1 MVNALSEVF
10 KNQRWE
16 ARASEHVYWL
26 DEPMLHELSG
36 SLSAI
41 LTGSRG
47 TGKTTLLNSL
57 SLEQR
62 LTNRWLSKQHGG
74 KFEDGLLGLYV
85 KLPLQH
91 FDRLHKWTQGIEL
104 EAACDWMAFYLDLI
118 WLEVLGKAIDLLH
131 RAAHIEDLVPLDK
144 VAAELLAELRRS
156 PAGAAAMTDCPE
168 TAISVLG
175 RLHDLRRSVEFKE
188 VLRADPLQSYVD
200 FAVPRVGEL
209 GRTWGARFASAFDH
223 AAPREGTTWRIKVL
237 MDEAE
242 TLQSRH
248 QIAANSI
255 LRLAQDPV
263 SYVFSYVSLPDDTVS
278 TCFPG
283 LTLSNADRRLVPRDD
298 MSDSDFERMC
308 QEIVNARIR
317 ALTDSDDPEIKFD
330 LVRVVGG
337 HRVEDVLESHFSE
350 TVGRNA
356 VRLIGDGKSD
366 GESVLRRYIAAAKPQ
381 LRSPDA
387 LDDVPSTEPE
397 DSAVAVRRDESANYR
412 KIKVAAYLSLCTQ
425 YNWVPRYAGKQMILQ
440 MSDQCIRDFLLQMD
454 ALMKG
459 SGREAEAFL
468 SGGPMP
474 IKDQNRLLRRASA
487 DKVKLASGKVRTRP
501 HETSMLIQGLA
512 YTTRELQSYSR
523 NGVHLSQ
530 PERGRFRIDFSG
542 DTAARQENT
551 RMVREAVEAGYLKL
565 HGTPKDDEIVFR
577 VHNSLAAN
585 FNFSYR
591 GAYVGVLLPIGL
603 IQDFRRAESPA
614 VLKSIARRFV
624 RGMRQRENDPQGLL
638 FDAEGES

>member
-1 MVNALSEVF
+1 MNALAQVF

-74 KFEDGLLGLYV
+74 NFEDGLLGLYV

-91 FDRLHKWTQGIEL
+91 FDRLHKWTLDIEL
-104 EAACDWMAFYLDLI
+104 ETACDWMAFYLDLI
-118 WLEVLGKAIDLLH
+118 WLEVLGRAIDLLH
-131 RAAHIEDLVPLDK
+131 RTSHIEDLAPLDQ
-144 VAAELLAELRRS
+144 VATELLAELRRS
-156 PAGAAAMTDCPE
+156 PAGEIAMSNCPE
-168 TAISVLG
+168 NAISVLG
-175 RLHDLRRSVEFKE
+175 RLHDLRRSIEFRE
-188 VLRADPLQSYVD
+188 VLRADPLQTYVD
-200 FAVPRVGEL
+200 FSVPRVGEL
-209 GRTWGARFASAFDH
+209 GRTWGARFAHAFDQ
-223 AAPREGTTWRIKVL
+223 AAPRKGATWRVKVL

-263 SYVFSYVSLPDDTVS
+263 TYVFSYVSLPDDTVS
-278 TCFPG
+278 TCLPG

-298 MSDSDFERMC
+298 MSDPDFARMC

-317 ALTDSDDPEIKFD
+317 ALTDSGDPAIKFD
-330 LVRVVGG
+330 LIQVVGDL
-337 HRVEDVLESHFSE
+337 RVEDILESHFSE
-350 TVGRNA
+350 TIGKKV
-356 VRLIGDGKSD
+356 VRLIGEGDYD
-366 GESVLRRYIAAAKPQ
+366 GESVLRRYIAAVKPQ
-381 LRSPDA
+381 FRSPDA
-387 LDDVPSTEPE
+387 LDDVPSADPDESPR
-397 DSAVAVRRDESANYR
+397 AVRRDESANYR
-412 KIKVAAYLSLCTQ
+412 KVKVAAYLSLCTQ
-425 YNWVPRYAGKQMILQ
+425 YNWLPRYAGKQMVLQ

-459 SGREAEAFL
+459 SGRDAAAFL
-468 SGGPMP
+468 SGGPVS
-474 IKDQNRLLRRASA
+474 IRDQNRLLRRASA

-512 YTTRELQSYSR
+512 YTTRELQSYGR
-523 NGVHLSQ
+523 NGVQLSQ
-530 PERGRFRIDFSG
+530 PERGRFRIDF
-542 DTAARQENT
+542 TADPSARHENT

-565 HGTPKDDEIVFR
+565 YGTPKDDEIVFR

-591 GAYVGVLLPIGL
+591 GAYVPVVLPIGL
-603 IQDFRRAESPA
+603 IQEFRGAESPA

-624 RGMRQRENDPQGLL
+624 RSMRQRESDPQGLL
-638 FDAEGES
+638 FGTERES

>member
-1 MVNALSEVF
+1 MNALAQVF

-16 ARASEHVYWL
+16 ARASEHIYWL

-62 LTNRWLSKQHGG
+62 LTNRWLSKQPGG
-74 KFEDGLLGLYV
+74 NFEDGLLGLYV

-91 FDRLHKWTQGIEL
+91 FDRLHKWTLDVEL
-104 EAACDWMAFYLDLI
+104 EIACDWMAFYLDLI
-118 WLEVLGKAIDLLH
+118 WLEVLGRAIDLLH
-131 RAAHIEDLVPLDK
+131 RTSHIEDLAPLDQ
-144 VAAELLAELRRS
+144 VAAEFLAELRRT
-156 PAGAAAMTDCPE
+156 PAGELAMADCPDN
-168 TAISVLG
+168 AISVLG

-188 VLRADPLQSYVD
+188 VLRADPHQMYVA

-209 GRTWGARFASAFDH
+209 GRNWGARFAHAFDE
-223 AAPREGTTWRIKVL
+223 AAPREGATTWRVKVL

-278 TCFPG
+278 TCLPG
-283 LTLSNADRRLVPRDD
+283 LTLSNADRRLVPRDE
-298 MSDSDFERMC
+298 MSDPDFARMC

-317 ALTDSDDPEIKFD
+317 ALTDTEDPPIRFN
-330 LVRVVGG
+330 LAQVVGDL
-337 HRVEDVLESHFSE
+337 RIEDVLESHFSE
-350 TVGRNA
+350 TVGKKV
-356 VRLIGDGKSD
+356 VRLIGAGEGD
-366 GESVLRRYIAAAKPQ
+366 GESVLRRYIAAVKPQ
-381 LRSPDA
+381 HRSSDL
-387 LDDVPSTEPE
+387 LDGVPSAEP
-397 DSAVAVRRDESANYR
+397 DYSPLSVRRDESANYR
-412 KIKVAAYLSLCTQ
+412 KLKVAAYLSLCAQ
-425 YNWVPRYAGKQMILQ
+425 YNWLPRYAGKQMILQ

-459 SGREAEAFL
+459 SGRDAAAFL
-468 SGGPMP
+468 SGGPVS
-474 IKDQNRLLRRASA
+474 IRDQNRLLRRASA

-512 YTTRELQSYSR
+512 YTTRELQSYGR
-523 NGVHLSQ
+523 NGLQLSQ
-530 PERGRFRIDFSG
+530 PERGRFRIDFTTDPG
-542 DTAARQENT
+542 ARHENM

-591 GAYVGVLLPIGL
+591 GAYVPVVLPVSF
-603 IQDFRRAESPA
+603 IQELRDADSPVA
-614 VLKSIARRFV
+614 LKATARKFV
-624 RGMRQRENDPQGLL
+624 RGMRQRESDPQGLL
-638 FDAEGES
+638 FDPESES